1 MRRTRPF
8 RSGKCRFFNFAYFL
22 ILTPLFLP
30 RHHYLYNSKPRE
42 PSRPK
47 NLARLADRVAF
58 EQATKAYEQELAV
71 WQTALTAQAAQTA
84 ERLLAFLRFPE
95 GVWVTVEDLKMMAEM
110 AEADAHLAAAAAAA
124 GASSSAPQH
133 INKDIIGEE
142 EEEGEGEGVIPST
155 ATTTSSATV
164 AMLLEAKRRDW
175 SVRAGQLDALRR
187 IYVPQFIFLL
197 LSVHQGSGD
206 LVQAVAVA
214 DIVADE
220 RARLHAT
227 FTGEQMADLLAKLR
241 EASIAALDAT
251 AGGDPLGYGGGQRQQ
266 Q

>member
-1 MRRTRPF
+1 
-8 RSGKCRFFNFAYFL
+8 
-22 ILTPLFLP
+22 
-30 RHHYLYNSKPRE
+30 
-42 PSRPK
+42 
-47 NLARLADRVAF
+47 
-58 EQATKAYEQELAV
+58 
-71 WQTALTAQAAQTA
+71 
-84 ERLLAFLRFPE
+84 
-95 GVWVTVEDLKMMAEM
+95 MMAEM
-110 AEADAHLAAAAAAA
+110 AEADAHLAAAA
-124 GASSSAPQH
+124 GASSAPHPQH

-142 EEEGEGEGVIPST
+142 EGEGEVGVIPT
-155 ATTTSSATV
+155 ATTASSATV

-197 LSVHQGSGD
+197 LSVHRGSGD

-251 AGGDPLGYGGGQRQQ
+251 GGGDPLGYGGGGGGHRQQ